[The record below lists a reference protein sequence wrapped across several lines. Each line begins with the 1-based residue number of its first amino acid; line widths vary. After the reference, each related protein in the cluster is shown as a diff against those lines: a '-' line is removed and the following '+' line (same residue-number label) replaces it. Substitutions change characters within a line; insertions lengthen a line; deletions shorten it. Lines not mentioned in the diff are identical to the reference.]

1 MLARA
6 TNLTL
11 RPMNFLITRDSSYPK
26 WVPGRVGRFQTT
38 IVFILISVGI
48 LILAAFAV
56 DRIAHRV
63 GEKAAV
69 NAGAEITSQ
78 QSELIGGMFSRVIS
92 NLGALA
98 GPLDTAS
105 VTDSYQSGQ
114 MDSTTA
120 VILLMAAGDLDELLT
135 TNNVRHISM
144 HTVDGMDIWTAG
156 DTLAI
161 PHYGDSLRVI
171 EENRT
176 VSNLR
181 HRVRRDLAD
190 GSGDQIV
197 RDVIQSFVPIQ
208 IDALGETLLLD
219 LVLDVTDTLRS
230 GISDTKSGIRT
241 DTLLL
246 LAGMSLVVFTGEL
259 RMSRKNAVL
268 VAREHLVSDRLDNE
282 NRELQ
287 RIDRAQNE
295 FLSSVSHELKTP
307 LAALMG
313 FTRVLKKNDRKNLN
327 KEDLSSLQIIERNGW
342 LLNEL
347 IDDLLNLKED
357 SQTSGIPVI
366 IASAQTG
373 NKVLRTVR
381 DLGASDY
388 LAKPWQNGEL
398 AWRVEKAIKSSTA

>member
-1 MLARA
+1 MLA
-6 TNLTL
+6 
-11 RPMNFLITRDSSYPK
+11 P
-26 WVPGRVGRFQTT
+26 
-38 IVFILISVGI
+38 
-48 LILAAFAV
+48 FAV

-63 GEKAAV
+63 GEKAAG

-135 TNNVRHISM
+135 TNNVRHISL

-347 IDDLLNLKED
+347 IDDLLNIKED

-398 AWRVEKAIKSSTA
+398 AWRVEQAIKSSTA